1 MQGHDSESAGYR
13 DPALPGQVRPPQ
25 VPGRYV
31 IIPVDGIDGW
41 PYYWHAY
48 LGDRRI
54 NGGLAQ
60 DHLMAVQEAKRVIA
74 LTRRNEWLQEN
85 YFDYETGMWYK
96 KGELPP
102 C

>member
-1 MQGHDSESAGYR
+1 
-13 DPALPGQVRPPQ
+13 
-25 VPGRYV
+25 
-31 IIPVDGIDGW
+31 
-41 PYYWHAY
+41 
-48 LGDRRI
+48 
-54 NGGLAQ
+54 
-60 DHLMAVQEAKRVIA
+60 MAVQEAKRVIA